1 MILLMKKPKLPKSTS
16 IDDSIKNLRKLEK
29 LFHPMM
35 FNGAG
40 DYWNQLVKAE
50 YDFLVSQCEKFIIQC
65 FRASTKY
72 NKHFVSEITFRS
84 LQFRIY
90 DRDGDLS
97 LYSSFS
103 NDEYV
108 YFTLDYFL
116 AKNDPFEDE
125 ASKTSSNFNDYSCVL
140 LVKSFT
146 CLKEYFDK
154 LEEHSN

>member
-1 MILLMKKPKLPKSTS
+1 MKKPKLPKSTS
-16 IDDSIKNLRKLEK
+16 IDDSIKNLKKLEK

-72 NKHFVSEITFRS
+72 NKNFIAETTFNS

-90 DRDGDLS
+90 GLDDDS
-97 LYSSFS
+97 ELYSSIF
-103 NDEYV
+103 NNHQL
-108 YFTLDYFL
+108 YFNLNWYI
-116 AKNDPFEDE
+116 KVRENFEGE
-125 ASKTSSNFNDYSCVL
+125 GLTTSSQFDDYSCVL
-140 LVKSFT
+140 LVTSFT

-154 LEEHSN
+154 LKEHSN